1 MIDCPHCNAKL
12 ENSPELAGQLV
23 SCPSCGG
30 HFQMPPIAPPQ
41 AVPFAFAAT
50 PQAASQQYRQESRAP
65 GIAAVM
71 SFVIPGAGQ
80 IFNGQIGKGIMMCCL
95 YAVGWIFVVF
105 LIGIPIV
112 LGVWAW
118 AIYDAYSVAENP
130 PRKRRRY

>member
-1 MIDCPHCNAKL
+1 M
-12 ENSPELAGQLV
+12 
-23 SCPSCGG
+23 
-30 HFQMPPIAPPQ
+30 
-41 AVPFAFAAT
+41 PFAFATA
-50 PQAASQQYRQESRAP
+50 PQAAPQPYRQENRAP

-95 YAVGWIFVVF
+95 FAVGVFFSFF
-105 LIGIPIV
+105 LIGIPLM
-112 LGVWAW
+112 LGIWAW